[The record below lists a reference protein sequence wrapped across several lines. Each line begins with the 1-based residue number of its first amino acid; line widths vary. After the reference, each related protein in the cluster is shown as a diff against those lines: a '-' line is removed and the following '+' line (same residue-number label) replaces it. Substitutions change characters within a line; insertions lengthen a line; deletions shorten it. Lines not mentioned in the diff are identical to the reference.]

1 MKIALGTANFNNRYG
16 ILKNQIINT
25 QKILKISDEHKIKYF
40 DIAFDYG
47 PNINTYKNKRLKK
60 IKLITK
66 ISLPSKK
73 KLSFINNLENI
84 VKKKLLKLNINSFDT
99 ILIHN
104 IKDLKS
110 AYGNRFIKKIKL
122 LKKLNYFKKIG
133 VSIYDP
139 KDLKLVFVKF
149 TPEIVQLPINIFDN
163 RILLSPW
170 LKILKKKNI
179 TIQARSVFLQGILT
193 SKISKLEKILKNK
206 YFLSKIKKLDSWCK
220 LNNFSRQEACIS
232 FIKSI
237 NLVDILTIGTNSPAQ
252 LIEILSIFKK
262 NKNIVFKDFST
273 NKLEIIDP
281 RKW

>member
-1 MKIALGTANFNNRYG
+1 M
-16 ILKNQIINT
+16 
-25 QKILKISDEHKIKYF
+25 
-40 DIAFDYG
+40 
-47 PNINTYKNKRLKK
+47 
-60 IKLITK
+60 
-66 ISLPSKK
+66 
-73 KLSFINNLENI
+73 
-84 VKKKLLKLNINSFDT
+84 
-99 ILIHN
+99 
-104 IKDLKS
+104 
-110 AYGNRFIKKIKL
+110 
-122 LKKLNYFKKIG
+122 
-133 VSIYDP
+133 
-139 KDLKLVFVKF
+139 
-149 TPEIVQLPINIFDN
+149 
-163 RILLSPW
+163 LSPW

-220 LNNFSRQEACIS
+220 LNNISRQEACIS